1 MGIRT
6 DLEKEFDFEIV
17 DDFVEHFEF
26 MVYAMESIIISLEDV
41 KQYEVNVNELFR
53 IFHNIKSASAFLNI
67 KFLNRLSFLAEDL
80 LSDLRNQE
88 KLENSSVIEWLL
100 KVSDQLHIWKDNLVN
115 DTELAKFDYTLLFIP
130 DIGI

>member
-115 DTELAKFDYTLLFIP
+115 DTELAKFDSTLLFIP